1 MGENHSWFQT
11 DFMPHGHCYFWQPDV
26 LWPNV
31 LGDILT
37 FFAYFSIPFLMVL
50 FLRQRKD
57 IQFRFIFYAFA
68 AFILA
73 CGTTHLLAAI
83 SVWYPWYYL
92 EGYAKVGTAAISL
105 FTVGLLIHNFE
116 RILTIPSASQWQSKN
131 QELLLEIEE
140 RKEKESLL
148 LASERKFSFIM
159 KNAPIG
165 MALLSLDGAWTEVN
179 HTMAKMLGYSEEE
192 LLQMDFQSITYPE
205 DLGADM
211 ELMGKMLNG
220 QKDNVEFEKRYV
232 KKDGSLLYGL
242 VSAQIIRDAEGE
254 NQFFVAQIVD
264 ITNRKEEEQL
274 MVESK
279 KRLEQEVKA
288 RTLELQEANKDMEH
302 FLFTISHDLRVP
314 LKNIGQL
321 AGLVKEELQEQKV
334 EEESLHALDLIG
346 KDARKMNGLLI
357 DLLEFSRSRLKEVK
371 KTPLDMK
378 ALVEEVMEE
387 LLRGFEEKNIR
398 LTVGNLPDAP
408 GDKAALYQV
417 WQNLLS
423 NALKYSSREE
433 EIRIDIKGEHQKGV
447 VVYSVSDNGVGF
459 EEQYKDSLFNLFHQL
474 HAYEEFKGSG
484 VGLAICQRIIK
495 KHGGAIWADGKPGEG
510 ATFYFSLPKE

>member
-1 MGENHSWFQT
+1 
-11 DFMPHGHCYFWQPDV
+11 
-26 LWPNV
+26 
-31 LGDILT
+31 
-37 FFAYFSIPFLMVL
+37 
-50 FLRQRKD
+50 
-57 IQFRFIFYAFA
+57 
-68 AFILA
+68 
-73 CGTTHLLAAI
+73 
-83 SVWYPWYYL
+83 
-92 EGYAKVGTAAISL
+92 
-105 FTVGLLIHNFE
+105 
-116 RILTIPSASQWQSKN
+116 
-131 QELLLEIEE
+131 
-140 RKEKESLL
+140 
-148 LASERKFSFIM
+148 
-159 KNAPIG
+159 
-165 MALLSLDGAWTEVN
+165 
-179 HTMAKMLGYSEEE
+179 
-192 LLQMDFQSITYPE
+192 MDFQSITYPE

-220 QKDNVEFEKRYV
+220 QMDNAEFEKRYV

-242 VSAQIIRDAEGE
+242 VSAQIIRDAEEE

-264 ITNRKEEEQL
+264 ITNRKEEEQQ

-302 FLFTISHDLRVP
+302 FLYTISHDLRVP

-321 AGLVKEELQEQKV
+321 AGMVKEELQELKV
-334 EEESLHALDLIG
+334 EEEPLHALDLIG

-371 KTPLDMK
+371 KTPFDMK

-398 LTVGNLPDAP
+398 LTVGNLTDAP

-433 EIRIDIKGEHQKGV
+433 EIRIDIKGEYQEGV

-459 EEQYKDSLFNLFHQL
+459 EEQYKDHLFTLFRQL

>member
-1 MGENHSWFQT
+1 
-11 DFMPHGHCYFWQPDV
+11 MPHGHCYFWQPDV

-165 MALLSLDGAWTEVN
+165 MALLSL
-179 HTMAKMLGYSEEE
+179 
-192 LLQMDFQSITYPE
+192 
-205 DLGADM
+205 
-211 ELMGKMLNG
+211 
-220 QKDNVEFEKRYV
+220 
-232 KKDGSLLYGL
+232 
-242 VSAQIIRDAEGE
+242 
-254 NQFFVAQIVD
+254 
-264 ITNRKEEEQL
+264 
-274 MVESK
+274 
-279 KRLEQEVKA
+279 
-288 RTLELQEANKDMEH
+288 
-302 FLFTISHDLRVP
+302 
-314 LKNIGQL
+314 
-321 AGLVKEELQEQKV
+321 
-334 EEESLHALDLIG
+334 
-346 KDARKMNGLLI
+346 
-357 DLLEFSRSRLKEVK
+357 
-371 KTPLDMK
+371 
-378 ALVEEVMEE
+378 
-387 LLRGFEEKNIR
+387 
-398 LTVGNLPDAP
+398 
-408 GDKAALYQV
+408 
-417 WQNLLS
+417 
-423 NALKYSSREE
+423 
-433 EIRIDIKGEHQKGV
+433 
-447 VVYSVSDNGVGF
+447 
-459 EEQYKDSLFNLFHQL
+459 
-474 HAYEEFKGSG
+474 
-484 VGLAICQRIIK
+484 
-495 KHGGAIWADGKPGEG
+495 
-510 ATFYFSLPKE
+510 